1 MPAEHHT
8 TLTPDTPVRYLKGV
22 GPKTAERFE
31 KLGIVTLADLLCHY
45 PRRYIDFSR
54 PYSIAEAP
62 PDTEC
67 VVKAECSPNLPGAS
81 CRAGGGWS
89 ASPPGTM
96 FPAWRSP
103 GSTIPMPPRSWSWG
117 RNTILRAS

>member
-1 MPAEHHT
+1 MPTENRT

-45 PRRYIDFSR
+45 PRRYIDFSK

-62 PDTEC
+62 ADTEC
-67 VVKAECSPNLPGAS
+67 VVKAEVFAKPGGRILPGG
-81 CRAGGGWS
+81 RRMERITAGDPCPCIGK
-89 ASPPGTM
+89 TE
-96 FPAWRSP
+96 AWRF
-103 GSTIPMPPRSWSWG
+103 
-117 RNTILRAS
+117 

>member
-1 MPAEHHT
+1 MPAKPELHT

-45 PRRYIDFSR
+45 PRRYIDFTK

-62 PDTEC
+62 NDTESS
-67 VVKAECSPNLPGAS
+67 KPRCSPNPAGAS

-89 ASPPGTM
+89 GSPPGTM
-96 FPAWRSP
+96 CPA
-103 GSTIPMPPRSWSWG
+103 
-117 RNTILRAS
+117 

>member
-1 MPAEHHT
+1 MNKKRTLAMLLAGAMLLPANAFAASPAEHHT

-54 PYSIAEAP
+54 PYSIEI
-62 PDTEC
+62 
-67 VVKAECSPNLPGAS
+67 G
-81 CRAGGGWS
+81 RAHV
-89 ASPPGTM
+89 
-96 FPAWRSP
+96 
-103 GSTIPMPPRSWSWG
+103 
-117 RNTILRAS
+117 

>member
-1 MPAEHHT
+1 MPSESHT

-45 PRRYIDFSR
+45 PRRYIDFTK

-62 PDTEC
+62 RRGRRRPF
-67 VVKAECSPNLPGAS
+67 AWARRWRLRRGSS
-81 CRAGGGWS
+81 S
-89 ASPPGTM
+89 ARC
-96 FPAWRSP
+96 PAARP
-103 GSTIPMPPRSWSWG
+103 AA
-117 RNTILRAS
+117 LRR

>member
-1 MPAEHHT
+1 MPTENRT

-45 PRRYIDFSR
+45 PRRYIDFSK

-62 PDTEC
+62 ADTEC
-67 VVKAECSPNLPGAS
+67 VVKAEVFRKARRAHPAGRAAYGAHHCRGRCSQSGDH
-81 CRAGGGWS
+81 
-89 ASPPGTM
+89 M
-96 FPAWRSP
+96 VQ
-103 GSTIPMPPRSWSWG
+103 
-117 RNTILRAS
+117 